1 MLLRY
6 FAGLQNLLRDD
17 SSLLGLS
24 PRMQAM
30 QAQQGLLKEGTNPSL
45 LSYRNQIGLY
55 NTGMQTSPR
64 RLIVPTQVSI
74 RWWYFFLLW
83 LSAGCERLPTRIRMV
98 AKNIRWNANCSFT
111 LHLHKTRIEA
121 LSRFDITIIS
131 VCKIVHG
138 RRNEWRNCD

>member
-74 RWWYFFLLW
+74 R
-83 LSAGCERLPTRIRMV
+83 
-98 AKNIRWNANCSFT
+98 
-111 LHLHKTRIEA
+111 
-121 LSRFDITIIS
+121 
-131 VCKIVHG
+131 
-138 RRNEWRNCD
+138 